1 VKVGAKRTRSEQG
14 DLDVMDPGTQK
25 KFKLGNPEI
34 MDATLVVRDLPK
46 SQIPVSEDTLV
57 GMVKTQES
65 FISIAAPMPQE
76 MRVSQDQTEGGT
88 TLRVAKKMLTQQE
101 IHAKIEELDQQ
112 IQRLVTKHNLKVD
125 ADIDFAEIDDDLV
138 SFETKVQFVC
148 DFWERK
154 HAEMMKMQTTN

>member
-1 VKVGAKRTRSEQG
+1 
-14 DLDVMDPGTQK
+14 MDPGTQK

-34 MDATLVVRDLPK
+34 MDAALVVRDLPK
-46 SQIPVSEDTLV
+46 SQIPASEDTLV

-112 IQRLVTKHNLKVD
+112 I
-125 ADIDFAEIDDDLV
+125 
-138 SFETKVQFVC
+138 
-148 DFWERK
+148 
-154 HAEMMKMQTTN
+154 